1 MARMEAAGRVA
12 TVEMEQQV
20 VAILE
25 VAGKV
30 VAAQVVVAAM
40 EAQPVG
46 PAAKVGVGRQVEEA
60 LEAAGRAV
68 AAKGVADAAAVATAA
83 VVREARTVAEAVG
96 SEPWTGAAEVE
107 VAMAATETAAQ
118 VVVVTG
124 AEAKVV
130 VVEAGVVRAVAA
142 SGVIWVTAEEVK
154 AQAQPINHTI
164 SLQTRTRSRT
174 DESTAPAGHWRS
186 TRAADPAQHSRL
198 LF

>member
-1 MARMEAAGRVA
+1 MRVLKEVDQWVMARMEAAGRVA

-46 PAAKVGVGRQVEEA
+46 PAAKAGVGRQVKEA

-107 VAMAATETAAQ
+107 VVMAATETAARVE
-118 VVVVTG
+118 VVRG
-124 AEAKVV
+124 AEAMV
-130 VVEAGVVRAVAA
+130 VVEVAVVEVAVAA

-154 AQAQPINHTI
+154 AQA
-164 SLQTRTRSRT
+164 
-174 DESTAPAGHWRS
+174 
-186 TRAADPAQHSRL
+186 
-198 LF
+198 